1 MVFPPF
7 HDPFEEETYVIG
19 PYYTSRAFRR
29 SPFYFTAQERHELF
43 VATGILTLA
52 FAIAFNGGVFGILHR
67 PLLFVISLLVAGVA
81 VITAFALHEIG
92 HKFAAIHFGYWAE
105 FNYFMPGLLLA
116 LFMSMVGFLFAAPG
130 AVVIHGYP
138 TRRENGIIAAAGP
151 SVNLALGIFFFSFYA
166 GLQSFAPTLAFIFN
180 YVAAINILI
189 GAFNMIPLP
198 PLDGSKIVSWSLPVY
213 LAMAV
218 MFAIFLFFI
227 YF

>member
-1 MVFPPF
+1 MFPPYE
-7 HDPFEEETYVIG
+7 PFEEERYIIG
-19 PYYTSRAFRR
+19 PYYTERVVRR
-29 SPFYFTAQERHELF
+29 SPFYFTERERHELL

-52 FAIAFNGGVFGILHR
+52 FAMAFTGGVVGILLR
-67 PLLFVISLLVAGVA
+67 PLSFFISLVVAGVA

-92 HKFAAIHFGYWAE
+92 HKFSAIHFGYWAE
-105 FNYFMPGLLLA
+105 FNYFMPGLFLA
-116 LFMSMVGFLFAAPG
+116 LLISMVGFLFAAPG

-151 SVNLALGIFFFSFYA
+151 SVNLALGVLFFSMYSGLAPFTPLLASFFY
-166 GLQSFAPTLAFIFN
+166 

-198 PLDGSKIVSWSLPVY
+198 PLDGSKIITWSLPVY

-218 MFAIFLFFI
+218 LFGIFLFFI